1 MNASNTRQR
10 LTQYA
15 GKNVKALSIAYKMEG
30 LKLVEI
36 LHNKHSVMI
45 MSRSYGKR
53 KNDNQ
58 LVFITLFS

>member
-1 MNASNTRQR
+1 MNASNKRKR

-15 GKNVKALSIAYKMEG
+15 GKNVKALSIAYKTEG

-45 MSRSYGKR
+45 MSRSHGKR
-53 KNDNQ
+53 KNDN
-58 LVFITLFS
+58 L